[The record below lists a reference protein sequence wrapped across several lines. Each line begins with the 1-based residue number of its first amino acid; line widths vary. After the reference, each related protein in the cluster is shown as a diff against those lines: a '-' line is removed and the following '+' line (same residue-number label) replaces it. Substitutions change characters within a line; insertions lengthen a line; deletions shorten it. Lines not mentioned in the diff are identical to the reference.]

1 MCFHRTHCRQLVNN
15 YALGAFCLLYTSEST
30 QCYAAAL
37 DFLAQ
42 RYSDPDMRIA
52 HWIIHNEVDGG
63 IHWTNMGDEPIAT
76 FMDTYLRSMRM
87 CCLLYTSFLMEF
99 VEEWRISQRIL

>member
-1 MCFHRTHCRQLVNN
+1 MPNMT
-15 YALGAFCLLYTSEST
+15 TIEST

-42 RYSDPDMRIA
+42 RYSKPGMRIA

-63 IHWTNMGDEPIAT
+63 SHWTNMGDKPIAT
-76 FMDTYLRSMRM
+76 FMDTYLKI
-87 CCLLYTSFLMEF
+87 LLIKI
-99 VEEWRISQRIL
+99 ISYSPIHIRNISRLLRKMHKICNRNIYCSTADS